1 MKTYLTQFP
10 AVAFAVALFVAAAI
24 GQTPA
29 ETPKPAPP
37 PLPKIVEVDRPL
49 VRSVDPKTLPAPFH
63 TVSARRV
70 SRVIPQ
76 PANAELRVPKGFK
89 VNVFAEGDF
98 VYPRWM
104 ALAPNGDVF
113 VADSRANRIIVFRV

>member
-1 MKTYLTQFP
+1 M
-10 AVAFAVALFVAAAI
+10 FVSATI
-24 GQTPA
+24 SQTPA

-37 PLPKIVEVDRPL
+37 PLPKIVEVERPL
-49 VRSVDPKTLPAPFH
+49 VRIVDPKKLPAPFH
-63 TVSARRV
+63 SVSSRRV

-76 PANAELRVPKGFK
+76 PANAELRVPKGFN
-89 VNVFAEGDF
+89 VNVFAEGDL

-113 VADSRANRIIVFRV
+113 VADSR